1 MNHINLTEDFRNS
14 LLESSNWD
22 KIGLSLD
29 TDAVVTEVVEEGKA
43 VTTDREEE
51 TTEEVVLE
59 ELSEE
64 QDEILNVLVEEA
76 LNADV
81 FFHLFE
87 KFASVLDASD
97 HIQENYSDYEEDDVL
112 AAALCEVFPNN
123 FALEEDEESPKE

>member
-22 KIGLSLD
+22 KIGLALE
-29 TDAVVTEVVEEGKA
+29 TDSVVEEVVEEGNTVQA
-43 VTTDREEE
+43 EEE
-51 TTEEVVLE
+51 APEEEMVLE
-59 ELSEE
+59 
-64 QDEILNVLVEEA
+64 DEVLNVLVEEA

-123 FALEEDEESPKE
+123 FSLEEDEDNSGE

>member
-22 KIGLSLD
+22 KIGLALE
-29 TDAVVTEVVEEGKA
+29 TDSVVEEVVEEGNTVQA
-43 VTTDREEE
+43 EEE
-51 TTEEVVLE
+51 APEEEMVLE
-59 ELSEE
+59 ALSEE
-64 QDEILNVLVEEA
+64 QDEVLNVLVEEA

-123 FALEEDEESPKE
+123 FSLEEDEDNSGE